1 MKIKTLSRSLDSH
14 APASIGAP
22 APVSRNLDPSLHPFS
37 QAREYTRALNAVKV
51 ERMFAKPFVA
61 ALEGHGD
68 GVYVVE
74 MDPERGNIVASGA
87 GDGEIRLWN
96 LPTRSLLQSIPRAH
110 DSVIQ
115 SLCIS
120 PLTFSPSPSGLGTKR
135 LLSCG
140 TDRTIKLWDANPD
153 NGRMEVPEEGND
165 EDGTLGWLKE
175 KEVDRTE
182 PLLTWHSKTSFNSLT
197 HHASSPIFA
206 SSSNVIQLWDL
217 SRGQSSSSS
226 SSTSAAL
233 QTLKWGSTTSDEAE
247 AINVVKYN
255 QSEPEL
261 LLASGSSRSLNLYD
275 TRSSS
280 AIGGVKMKMRSND
293 LAWNPIEPTVFAVA
307 SEDQNIYTFDMRN
320 LSSATQIYKDHVSA
334 VMSVSYSPTGQELVS
349 GGYDRTVRLWNVG
362 RGNHSRDVYHAARMQ
377 RVFSTKFTLDARFVL
392 TGSDDGNLRLWK
404 SRASEKL
411 GILSGKELKANEYRQ
426 ALKKKYG
433 GEGPG
438 SSRNG
443 GAGIGDIGKISR
455 QRRVPK
461 AIRSAQTL
469 KREMLEA
476 ERVKED
482 RRRKHTRKG
491 LEKPKA
497 ARKDMILGKRE

>member
-1 MKIKTLSRSLDSH
+1 M
-14 APASIGAP
+14 
-22 APVSRNLDPSLHPFS
+22 
-37 QAREYTRALNAVKV
+37 
-51 ERMFAKPFVA
+51 
-61 ALEGHGD
+61 
-68 GVYVVE
+68 
-74 MDPERGNIVASGA
+74 
-87 GDGEIRLWN
+87 
-96 LPTRSLLQSIPRAH
+96 
-110 DSVIQ
+110 
-115 SLCIS
+115 
-120 PLTFSPSPSGLGTKR
+120 
-135 LLSCG
+135 LLS
-140 TDRTIKLWDANPD
+140 AHQ
-153 NGRMEVPEEGND
+153 
-165 EDGTLGWLKE
+165 
-175 KEVDRTE
+175 

-206 SSSNVIQLWDL
+206 SSSNVVQLWDL

-275 TRSSS
+275 TRTSS

-404 SRASEKL
+404 ARASEKL

-438 SSRNG
+438 SSKSG